1 MSPHT
6 VRPLLQTQSDENNN
20 RLVADVLDSIN
31 LRTIEHYNI
40 INPMAQ
46 DAMEFDA
53 DLI

>member
-1 MSPHT
+1 MSLHT

-20 RLVADVLDSIN
+20 RLLADILVN

-40 INPMAQ
+40 INPTAQ
-46 DAMEFDA
+46 DAEGFDA